1 MIFETVLG
9 VLASIALGIF
19 IVNIIVLDAHIS
31 NMAKGLDEVRKR
43 LEYHV
48 THHNVSRDW
57 DYMALDSVFQKI
69 DELRE
74 RIEEIEHERRENHN
88 TTGIS

>member
-31 NMAKGLDEVRKR
+31 NMAKELGEVRDR

-48 THHNVSRDW
+48 TYHDVSRDW
-57 DYMALDSVFQKI
+57 DYMALDSAFQKI
-69 DELRE
+69 DELRV
-74 RIEEIEHERRENHN
+74 RIEEIEHDQ
-88 TTGIS
+88 T